1 MGSLSGTI
9 SKNESPRT
17 RKGSYLNCTQMD
29 GCLECL
35 IIKLIHGLVLIKC
48 APASSE
54 G

>member
-17 RKGSYLNCTQMD
+17 WEDSYLNCTQMD
-29 GCLECL
+29 GCSGCS
-35 IIKLIHGLVLIKC
+35 IIKLTYRLVLDKC
-48 APASSE
+48 ARASSE